1 MASRYTHLGAA
12 GTAQPGG
19 ANPSPSPYPG
29 RIPHQELL
37 SEYNKAEV
45 LEDYRCDGCGRKGV
59 AEPKRSAALEEEEEE
74 EEAPLLIRKQLW
86 LCEVPCPA
94 PSPHPPR
101 TLSAPSAP
109 PSPQRAPHHPPRTAL
124 PHLKRLCLC

>member
-1 MASRYTHLGAA
+1 M
-12 GTAQPGG
+12 
-19 ANPSPSPYPG
+19 
-29 RIPHQELL
+29 
-37 SEYNKAEV
+37 

-59 AEPKRSAALEEEEEE
+59 AEPKRSAALEEEEEEE

-124 PHLKRLCLC
+124 PHLKRPCLC